1 MKNFF
6 TFAGSWTQDASLNQ
20 RLEQAHIAQV
30 QSEQASLRNAMNY
43 ALQSQA
49 MNMQRQAQISQTLSE
64 TSNIIMQGYNNR
76 MASQDRIS
84 NNWSQAIRGV
94 DSYVTT
100 DGRTVEHSVVSDHV
114 YQNQY
119 GDTIGVSG
127 QLDEVPRDWTE
138 IHKKD

>member
-1 MKNFF
+1 
-6 TFAGSWTQDASLNQ
+6 
-20 RLEQAHIAQV
+20 
-30 QSEQASLRNAMNY
+30 
-43 ALQSQA
+43 
-49 MNMQRQAQISQTLSE
+49 MQRQAQISQTLSE
-64 TSNIIMQGYNNR
+64 TSNIIMQGYNSR

-84 NNWSQAIRGV
+84 DNWSQAIRGV